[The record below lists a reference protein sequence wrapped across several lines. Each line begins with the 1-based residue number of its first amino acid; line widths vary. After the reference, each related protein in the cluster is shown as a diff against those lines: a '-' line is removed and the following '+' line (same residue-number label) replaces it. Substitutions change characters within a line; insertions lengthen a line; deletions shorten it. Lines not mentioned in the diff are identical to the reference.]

1 MVYANDFWGHTDSEI
16 LNAAIE
22 NRGSDGLVIIEPRKS
37 AHEPDRSWWLLDH
50 AVLLP
55 SNTTV
60 ILRNCKLK
68 LSDQCRDNFFR
79 SANCGLGI
87 EENEPLSNIHIKG
100 DGNAVLEGADHPRAT
115 GDESKTLKNVKVSNI
130 VPGEEVLI

>member
-1 MVYANDFWGHTDSEI
+1 MVYANDFSGQTDI
-16 LNAAIE
+16 DVLNAAIE
-22 NRGSDGLVIIEPRKS
+22 NRGSDGIVIIEPRKS

-68 LSDQCRDNFFR
+68 LSAPLRDVR
-79 SANCGLGI
+79 
-87 EENEPLSNIHIKG
+87 
-100 DGNAVLEGADHPRAT
+100 
-115 GDESKTLKNVKVSNI
+115 
-130 VPGEEVLI
+130 